1 VFCFTLFNFA
11 FAKVGIISTQEVAS
25 MIGKKGVVII
35 DTRPQEAY
43 LKAHLPNAINLTP
56 TGEFFSEKYGV
67 KAASIANNTQL
78 EEALSNAGILP
89 TDTVV
94 VYSGGDNPAFFL
106 TNATRVIL
114 ALKWAGV
121 ENVYFM
127 NGGFEKW
134 ADEKKPLQSGKVK
147 LSKTKFVIAY
157 NTPQTY
163 VFVFSNFVEWAV
175 NNENKIQIVDVR
187 PMAQYTG
194 EFTSD
199 KRLAKYVHIK
209 GALNLP
215 VGEYVKK
222 VDNYFLVKTP

>member
-1 VFCFTLFNFA
+1 MLKRVALMACFALLLLFNFA

-56 TGEFFSEKYGV
+56 TGELFSEKYGV

-89 TDTVV
+89 TDTVI

-134 ADEKKPLQSGKVK
+134 TDEKNLCSQVK
-147 LSKTKFVIAY
+147 
-157 NTPQTY
+157 
-163 VFVFSNFVEWAV
+163 
-175 NNENKIQIVDVR
+175 
-187 PMAQYTG
+187 
-194 EFTSD
+194 
-199 KRLAKYVHIK
+199 
-209 GALNLP
+209 
-215 VGEYVKK
+215 
-222 VDNYFLVKTP
+222 